1 MDRPSTVE
9 LVVAVHRV
17 AAAEPNQH
25 GFGPARDAQDF
36 MAENEIVGLV
46 QRLKRPFTV
55 FDDFADQGFSD
66 AVGGATYL
74 GAFRHVPFSR
84 QLFFEG
90 VFDDCQEFSQS

>member
-25 GFGPARDAQDF
+25 GFGPARDAQNF
-36 MAENEIVGLV
+36 MTENEIVGLV

-66 AVGGATYL
+66 TVGGATYL
-74 GAFRHVPFSR
+74 GAFRHGCATL

-90 VFDDCQEFSQS
+90 VFDVCQEFSQW